1 MVEPARKNSVLMK
14 IVLDTNCLVSVIM
27 PGSYNNDIWQAFRAA
42 KYVLC
47 VTNEILFE
55 YHEIL
60 TKRYDVIIAN
70 TVLKELIETP
80 NLERVNPTYRFNLIT
95 ADPDDNKFVDC
106 AIIAGA
112 TYIVSNDRHFEE
124 LKRYEFPKV
133 DVRKL
138 SEFLKIIRTL

>member
-1 MVEPARKNSVLMK
+1 MK
-14 IVLDTNCLVSVIM
+14 IVLDTNCLVNVIM
-27 PGSYNNDIWQAFRAA
+27 PGSYNNDVWQAFRAG

-60 TKRYDVIIAN
+60 TKRYNNIIAN
-70 TVLKELIETP
+70 TILKELIETP
-80 NLERVNPTYRFNLIT
+80 NVERVNPSFRFNLIT

-112 TYIVSNDRHFEE
+112 TYIVSNDRHFQE
-124 LKRYEFPKV
+124 LQHYEFPKV
-133 DVRKL
+133 DVRSL
-138 SEFLKIIRTL
+138 HEFLSIVRKL

>member
-1 MVEPARKNSVLMK
+1 MK
-14 IVLDTNCLVSVIM
+14 IVLDTNCLVNVIM
-27 PGSYNNDIWQAFRAA
+27 PGSFNNEVWKAFRAN

-60 TKRYDVIIAN
+60 TKRYNNIIAN

-80 NLERVNPTYRFNLIT
+80 NVERVNPTFRFNLIT

-112 TYIVSNDRHFEE
+112 SYIVSNDRHFDE
-124 LKRYEFPKV
+124 LDNYDFPKV
-133 DVRKL
+133 DVRTL
-138 SEFLKIIRTL
+138 DEFLHIVKTL

>member
-1 MVEPARKNSVLMK
+1 MK
-14 IVLDTNCLVSVIM
+14 IVLDTNRLINIIM

-47 VTNEILFE
+47 VTNEILYE

-60 TKRYDVIIAN
+60 VKRYNALIAN
-70 TVLKELIETP
+70 TVMKELMETP
-80 NLERVNPTYRFNLIT
+80 NVEHVNPTYRFNLIT

-112 TYIVSNDRHFEE
+112 TYIVSNDRHFDE
-124 LKRYEFPKV
+124 LKHYDFPKV

-138 SEFLKIIRTL
+138 SEFLNIVRTL

>member
-1 MVEPARKNSVLMK
+1 MK
-14 IVLDTNCLVSVIM
+14 IVLDTNCLVNVIM

-47 VTNEILFE
+47 VTNDILFE

-60 TKRYDVIIAN
+60 AKRYNVIIAN
-70 TVLKELIETP
+70 TVLKELIESP
-80 NLERVNPTYRFNLIT
+80 NLERINPTFRFNLIT

-124 LKRYEFPKV
+124 LKHYDFPKV
-133 DVRKL
+133 DVRSL
-138 SEFLKIIRTL
+138 PEFLKIIRAL